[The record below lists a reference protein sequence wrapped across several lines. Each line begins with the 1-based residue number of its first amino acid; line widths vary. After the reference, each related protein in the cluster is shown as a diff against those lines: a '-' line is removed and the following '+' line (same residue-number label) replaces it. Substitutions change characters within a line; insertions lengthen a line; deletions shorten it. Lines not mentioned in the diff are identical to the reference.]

1 MEIGS
6 WNKVRPFW
14 DPKLSERECC
24 SLRKWEDRAVDIAA
38 PDAEVV
44 WLGRLHDVVDHLAGL
59 LDDALESDLGVVA
72 VNEAK

>member
-1 MEIGS
+1 MGG
-6 WNKVRPFW
+6 
-14 DPKLSERECC
+14 
-24 SLRKWEDRAVDIAA
+24 EDRAVDIAA